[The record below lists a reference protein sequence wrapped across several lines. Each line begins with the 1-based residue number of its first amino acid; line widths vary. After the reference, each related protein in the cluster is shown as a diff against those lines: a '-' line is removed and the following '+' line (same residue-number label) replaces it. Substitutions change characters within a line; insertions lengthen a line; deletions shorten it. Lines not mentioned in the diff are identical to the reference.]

1 MARYLRTMR
10 TFDYINFFSGIKL
23 SCLRAQVGHWEGAVA
38 PRAAISQQSKH
49 LHLSCGLWARALPR
63 GEPEKPQIGKQ
74 E

>member
-1 MARYLRTMR
+1 MR
-10 TFDYINFFSGIKL
+10 TSDYKIFFSGFKL

-49 LHLSCGLWARALPR
+49 LHLPCGLWAWALPWA
-63 GEPEKPQIGKQ
+63 EPEKPQIGEQ